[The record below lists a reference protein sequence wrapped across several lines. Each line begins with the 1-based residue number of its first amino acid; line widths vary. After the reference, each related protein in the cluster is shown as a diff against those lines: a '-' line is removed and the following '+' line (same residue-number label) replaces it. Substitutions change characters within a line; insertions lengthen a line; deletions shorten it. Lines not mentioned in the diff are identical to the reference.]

1 MTTKCIMI
9 IRESLWSATYREGRR
24 KWEYKKRIIEGKQLR
39 RKEKMKRKE
48 AISEGHPDRKARLKR
63 YK

>member
-1 MTTKCIMI
+1 M
-9 IRESLWSATYREGRR
+9 RESLWSATYREGIR

-48 AISEGHPDRKARLKR
+48 ALSEGHPDRKARLKR